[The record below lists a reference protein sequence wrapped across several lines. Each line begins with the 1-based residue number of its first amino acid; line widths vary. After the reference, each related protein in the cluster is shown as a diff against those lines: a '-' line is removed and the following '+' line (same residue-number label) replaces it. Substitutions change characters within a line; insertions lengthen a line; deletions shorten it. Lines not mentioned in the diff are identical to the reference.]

1 VSQRSLRGAGGLRL
15 AAPMT
20 ARDPAEPERAA
31 TPLELFFDLV
41 FIVAV
46 ASAVE
51 SLHGA
56 LSRGVVASS
65 VLGYFVA
72 FFALWWAWMN
82 FTWFA
87 SAYDCDDI
95 IYRVSMF
102 VAMAGALILAA
113 GLPGAFNQRDR
124 WIAVLG
130 YVVMRLVLVTQW
142 IRVARDDPPRRKTAR
157 RFAIGVATCQVGW
170 VAALALPPVW
180 WLAVAGPIGAVAE
193 LLVPVWAESA
203 GPTPWHPG
211 HITERYGLFTIIVL
225 GESVLAASLAIQSA
239 TSDGGLT
246 AELLGIIVG
255 GLLIIFSMWWLYFDR
270 PTDRLLSSTRTAFV
284 WGYGHLPVFASA
296 AAVGAG
302 LAVAVDGA
310 AGRSELGPTATG
322 AAVAVPVA
330 IFLISMWLLHARAN
344 EAPIRRLAP
353 PLFVVLVL
361 AASMSPS
368 PVLVVGLL
376 VSGLVALKVSVRLRQ
391 EASAP

>member
-1 VSQRSLRGAGGLRL
+1 L

-20 ARDPAEPERAA
+20 ARDPAERERAA

>member
-20 ARDPAEPERAA
+20 ARDRAEPERAA

-87 SAYDCDDI
+87 SAYDRDDV

-142 IRVARDDPPRRKTAR
+142 IRVARDDPPRRRTAR

-246 AELLGIIVG
+246 AELVGIIVG

-391 EASAP
+391 EASVP